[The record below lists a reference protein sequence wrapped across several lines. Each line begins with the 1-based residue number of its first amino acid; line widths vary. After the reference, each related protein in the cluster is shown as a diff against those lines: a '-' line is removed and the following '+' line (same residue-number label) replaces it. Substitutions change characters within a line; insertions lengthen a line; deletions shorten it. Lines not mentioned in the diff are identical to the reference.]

1 MMQILIV
8 DDEQSIIDTLRPVL
22 TSVGHAVVEAHDG
35 AEALKSINQ
44 TAVDLVLLDL
54 GLPDTDGCDLIHPM
68 KQVAGAN
75 VIVISARHLEQDK
88 IRALDEGADDYVDKP
103 FAIDELLARIRVV
116 ERRRTE
122 TSGAAVRRYVS
133 EDLIIDIARREVVL
147 LGEPIHLSPKEFALF
162 ELLARSSGQVVT
174 QRQLMIAGWSSPVVE
189 AQYLRSYIALLRDK
203 LEADPSDPELILTE
217 PGVGY
222 RLNTILAP
230 EH

>member
-22 TSVGHAVVEAHDG
+22 TSVGHAVIEAHDG

-116 ERRRTE
+116 ERTLAACLTHASRTKP
-122 TSGAAVRRYVS
+122 SGLVAHGRIS
-133 EDLIIDIARREVVL
+133 
-147 LGEPIHLSPKEFALF
+147 
-162 ELLARSSGQVVT
+162 
-174 QRQLMIAGWSSPVVE
+174 
-189 AQYLRSYIALLRDK
+189 
-203 LEADPSDPELILTE
+203 
-217 PGVGY
+217 
-222 RLNTILAP
+222 
-230 EH
+230 